1 MKDNYFI
8 LDGAKNILASVYIP
22 PDCYNHKDNSWDS
35 LGNALIRYVR
45 AEAKKRPKVY
55 EDTDTRWQSKSWF
68 ERMRD
73 KEMIPTDSVKLSHTL
88 LKGYWRSKHRR
99 TY

>member
-1 MKDNYFI
+1 MSLQWRKHMKHNYFI
-8 LDGAKNILASVYIP
+8 LDNGKNVLASVYIP
-22 PDCYNHKDNSWDS
+22 PSCYNHKDNTWDC

-45 AEAKKRPKVY
+45 AEAKNRPTIYDNV
-55 EDTDTRWQSKSWF
+55 DTRWSAKSWF

-73 KEMIPTDSVKLSHTL
+73 KEHI
-88 LKGYWRSKHRR
+88 GR